1 MVGGMWPRGLPR
13 LRRERAQRDRE
24 LDRADLGDFTRMP
37 WVVRLRM
44 FLTGRGAVDH
54 REDLRGRWL
63 LHRKLLVVAAAALL
77 AWLAF
82 EAAACWQF
90 LEG

>member
-1 MVGGMWPRGLPR
+1 MWPLWIRR
-13 LRRERAQRDRE
+13 LRLGRARAQRERD
-24 LDRADLGDFTRMP
+24 LDRADLSDFTRMP
-37 WVVRLRM
+37 WPVRLRM
-44 FLTGRGAVDH
+44 FLTGQGAVDH

-63 LHRKLLVVAAAALL
+63 LHRKLAVVIGAALL
-77 AWLAF
+77 AWLAA